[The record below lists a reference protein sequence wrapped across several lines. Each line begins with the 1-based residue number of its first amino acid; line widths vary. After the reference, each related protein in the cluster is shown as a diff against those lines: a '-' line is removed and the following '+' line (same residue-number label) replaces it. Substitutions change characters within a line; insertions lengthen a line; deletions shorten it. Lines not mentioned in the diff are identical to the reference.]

1 MAPDSNLGA
10 RYCARG
16 GSERFI
22 RDPSEVAHVGDR
34 LQVRV
39 LKVDLARKRI
49 SLSARKDKEIKPFKA
64 QREPAG
70 HDSGPR
76 HDNLRLR
83 MTLAPSII
91 PPKVAITRSL
101 VNVLGV
107 TYAHSNTSDGG
118 DLYLTPFGVKISD
131 LLQVENWFEP
141 TWFRSK
147 HRRLEGTSAV
157 HHVPTKEVGG
167 RSVELVVKNSRM
179 GEDVP
184 LETHTLKEFL
194 NAEFNSPW
202 EEFAL
207 VMEMREGT
215 FGPSTIAIRTQE
227 PLGIYVPP
235 ERLQMWQTGRSIDKV
250 NKIAARYPGIDLDI
264 LRQYKLIYAWIP
276 GQDLIQLFRALGLKD
291 NDLAEAILPL
301 TYKAIGDL
309 ETKGYAVADMKPAHI
324 IVGEAD
330 VAQVEALNVSAAE
343 KVEFLSARVRQG
355 QYSVVDYEL
364 LLRTEEHDQQVKAL
378 RRHTYLDHM
387 RDRFVETPLPS
398 HLRAVEIMGVP
409 YIWGHVE
416 STGGNLWVV
425 GRNPELYDYFL
436 PERWRKTPCIPL
448 SERHG
453 VYYTVSK
460 DAVHLVWKTS
470 RIGEVPPEEPSP
482 ELTQLARQLGIN
494 SPFEALTIAQ
504 RLNQAGIPT
513 VYGRAIYMTGSGKME
528 RADDRRR
535 YESHFSIKTPDGFP
549 ILRED
554 RNYITIRGYFNGP
567 DSYVA
572 SHDTHLYRPVDLAQA
587 VQEGITSRAQAERI
601 VEATTARL
609 YHEGYDGRLL
619 KLNDLIFGVAENG
632 ALLTDARGDPEARIC
647 NLGLIGQRG

>member
-1 MAPDSNLGA
+1 MA
-10 RYCARG
+10 
-16 GSERFI
+16 E
-22 RDPSEVAHVGDR
+22 
-34 LQVRV
+34 
-39 LKVDLARKRI
+39 
-49 SLSARKDKEIKPFKA
+49 
-64 QREPAG
+64 
-70 HDSGPR
+70 
-76 HDNLRLR
+76 
-83 MTLAPSII
+83 APSII
-91 PPKVAITRSL
+91 PPKVSVTRKL

-118 DLYLTPFGVKISD
+118 DLYLTSFGLKVSD
-131 LLQVENWFEP
+131 LLQIENWFEP
-141 TWFRSK
+141 SWFKSK

-157 HHVPTKEVGG
+157 HHVPTKEVNG
-167 RSVELVVKNSRM
+167 RSIELVVKNCRM

-184 LETHTLKEFL
+184 LETHTIKEFL
-194 NAEFNSPW
+194 STEFNSPW

-207 VMEMREGT
+207 VMEMRAGK
-215 FGPSTIAIRTQE
+215 FGSSDVMIKTQE

-276 GQDLIQLFRALGLKD
+276 GRDLIELFRGFGLKD
-291 NDLAEAILPL
+291 NDLAEAIMPL

-309 ETKGYAVADMKPAHI
+309 EIKGYAVADMKPAHVI
-324 IVGEAD
+324 LDEAD
-330 VAQVEALNVSAAE
+330 VAEIEASTGSVTN
-343 KVEFLSARVRQG
+343 KVEFVSSRITSG

-364 LLRTEEHDQQVKAL
+364 LLRTPEHERLVKDL

-398 HLRAVEIMGVP
+398 HLKAVEIMGVP

-436 PERWRKTPCIPL
+436 PERWRKTPCKPL
-448 SERHG
+448 SERNG

-460 DAVHLVWKTS
+460 DGVHLVWKTS
-470 RIGEVPPEEPSP
+470 RVGEIPPDEPSP

-494 SPFEALTIAQ
+494 SPFEAATIAQ

-513 VYGRAIYMTGSGKME
+513 VYGRAIYMTGSAKLE
-528 RADDRRR
+528 RAVDRRR
-535 YESHFSIKTPDGFP
+535 YDSHVAIKTPDGFP

-554 RNYITIRGYFNGP
+554 RNYITIRGYFNGS

-572 SHDTHLYRPVDLAQA
+572 SHDTRLYRPVDLAKA
-587 VQEGITSRAQAERI
+587 VHEGVTNRAQAERI
-601 VEATTARL
+601 VESTTARL
-609 YHEGYDGRLL
+609 YDEGYDGRLL
-619 KLNDLIFGVAENG
+619 KLNDLVFGVDEEG
-632 ALLTDARGDPEARIC
+632 TVLTDARGDPEARIC
-647 NLGLIGQRG
+647 NLGLIGHRE